1 MSPPGP
7 ARIVL
12 VSTYDLGRQPFGLA
26 SPAAWLRAAGL
37 EVRCLD
43 LAVEEPDEGALR
55 SADAIAFHVPMHTAT
70 RLAVRLLPYV
80 RSLNPDARIAFYGLY
95 AGPHLALLRQSG
107 ATGLFAGEYERALVE
122 WACAGRGR
130 ARAPGAGAGAAGEDG
145 SPAGGVSLERL
156 AFLVPDRAGL
166 PDLGRYARLEGLEP
180 GGRPVAYTEA
190 SRGCKHRCRHC
201 PVVPVYGGRF
211 RIVPKDVVLEDVR
224 RQVARGARHVT
235 FGDPD
240 FWNGIG
246 HALPLVRRLHAE
258 HPDLTYDV
266 TIKIEHLLRHREHL
280 AALRET
286 GCLFVTSAVESVDD
300 EVLAKLDKRHTRAD
314 FLAALRACRD
324 EGLRLNPTF
333 VAFTPWTT
341 PAGYAR
347 LLRVLAEND
356 LVDDVAPVQLAIRL
370 LLPAGSLLLELQD
383 VRAMAG
389 PFDPGSLVH
398 PWTHP
403 DPAVDDLQRRVFA
416 AVRDATGAGEE
427 RRATFAR
434 IAAIARAAA
443 GESGESPGTLAVPR
457 APVPFL
463 TEPWYC

>member
-1 MSPPGP
+1 MTPRAP

-26 SPAAWLRAAGL
+26 SPAAWMRAAGL

-43 LAVEEPDEGALR
+43 LAVSEPDEDALR
-55 SADAIAFHVPMHTAT
+55 SADVIAFHVPMHTAT
-70 RLAVRLLPYV
+70 RLALKLLPYV
-80 RSLNPDARIAFYGLY
+80 RALNPVARIAFYGLY
-95 AGPHLALLRQSG
+95 AGPHLALLRQAG
-107 ATGLFAGEYERALVE
+107 ATGLFSGEYERELAE
-122 WACAGRGR
+122 WASSETERIGGFEAG
-130 ARAPGAGAGAAGEDG
+130 GAAPTGR
-145 SPAGGVSLERL
+145 PSLERL
-156 AFLVPDRAGL
+156 RFHVPDRSDL
-166 PDLGRYARLEGLEP
+166 PELDRYARLEGLEP

-190 SRGCKHRCRHC
+190 SRGCKHLCRHC

-224 RQVARGARHVT
+224 RQVARGARHLT

-246 HALPLVRRLHAE
+246 HALPLVREVHAE
-258 HPDLTYDV
+258 HPELTYDV

-280 AALRET
+280 SVLKET

-300 EVLAKLDKRHTRAD
+300 EVLARLDKRHTRAD

-324 EGLRLNPTF
+324 VGLRLNPTF

-356 LVDDVAPVQLAIRL
+356 LVEDVASVQLAIRL
-370 LLPAGSLLLELQD
+370 LLPAGSLLLELPD
-383 VRAMAG
+383 VRALAG
-389 PFDPGSLVH
+389 PFTPGSLVH
-398 PWTHP
+398 PWEHP
-403 DPAVDDLQRRVFA
+403 DPRVDDLQRQVFA
-416 AVRDATGAGEE
+416 VVRHAAGSGEE
-427 RRATFAR
+427 RGATFAR
-434 IAAIARAAA
+434 VAEIAWAAA
-443 GESGESPGTLAVPR
+443 GESGEAPGSLAIPR